1 MYVYVCVS
9 HAQEYHGVMLR
20 NVAISVSSCNQSD
33 YHVHVRI
40 SLAAGRLRQELD
52 EQLAV

>member
-9 HAQEYHGVMLR
+9 HAQDI
-20 NVAISVSSCNQSD
+20 AISVSSCNQSD

-40 SLAAGRLRQELD
+40 SLAAGRLHQELD